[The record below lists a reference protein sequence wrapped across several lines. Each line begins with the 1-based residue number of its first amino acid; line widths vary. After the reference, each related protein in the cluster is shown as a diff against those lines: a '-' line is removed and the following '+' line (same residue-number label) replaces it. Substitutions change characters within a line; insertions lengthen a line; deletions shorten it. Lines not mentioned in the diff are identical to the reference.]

1 MRELLLK
8 LVTQGIVVWI
18 MAVAV
23 VYVAI
28 RAVLGA

>member
-8 LVTQGIVVWI
+8 RVTQGIVAWI

-23 VYVAI
+23 VYVAV